1 MLNINKLFLA
11 LAFLG
16 GSAAAQAGDGRLEP
30 ARIEFG
36 KTSERLDDA
45 NSWSHGMGQQDSLAG
60 TTGALYSPAIYGS
73 LSGTYNGVSVGREVL
88 LGGYD
93 VTQRLPL
100 SARLS
105 STDSAMSFHYLS

>member
-1 MLNINKLFLA
+1 MLNINKFFLA

-16 GSAAAQAGDGRLEP
+16 GSAAAQASDGRLEP

-36 KTSERLDDA
+36 KTSEKLDDA
-45 NSWSHGMGQQDSLAG
+45 NGWSHGLGQHEPLVSS
-60 TTGALYSPAIYGS
+60 TGALYSPAIYGS
-73 LSGTYNGVSVGREVL
+73 LSGTYNGVSVSREVL

-93 VTQRLPL
+93 VKQRLPL
-100 SARLS
+100 STMLS

>member
-1 MLNINKLFLA
+1 MLNLNKLFLA

-16 GSAAAQAGDGRLEP
+16 GSAAVQAGDGRLEP

-45 NSWSHGMGQQDSLAG
+45 NGWSHGMGQQESLGGAA
-60 TTGALYSPAIYGS
+60 GALYSPAIYGS
-73 LSGTYNGVSVGREVL
+73 LSGTYNGVSVSRQVL